1 MAGYGQR
8 GRVRLG
14 AQLAGTSAFTPP
26 ALPTPRADAITLSG
40 AWPFSTQFTSGVTMS
55 NWSVAGP
62 PEQWFM
68 PGTRNRRAKFA
79 ALPPLAAA
87 TESYQLV
94 VSSLEKIGSLVP
106 W

>member
-1 MAGYGQR
+1 MEGYEHS

-26 ALPTPRADAITLSG
+26 TLPAPRAAAITLSG
-40 AWPFSTQFTSGVTMS
+40 AWPFSTQFTSGVSMS

-68 PGTRNRRAKFA
+68 PGTRNSRAKFA
-79 ALPPLAAA
+79 ALPPLALL

-94 VSSLEKIGSLVP
+94 VSSLEKMGSLVP

>member
-1 MAGYGQR
+1 MEGYEHS

-14 AQLAGTSAFTPP
+14 AQLAGTSAFTPA
-26 ALPTPRADAITLSG
+26 ALPGPRAEAITLSG

-62 PEQWFM
+62 PEQWVM
-68 PGTRNRRAKFA
+68 PGPRSGRAKFA

-87 TESYQLV
+87 TESYQLL